1 MAQQATLVVG
11 AYTIVRTHRSLHL
24 SLYDVQ
30 LTGHTEVMA
39 GMWKVSAP
47 SIPTEWRLRC
57 AYCSDPPSEA
67 SGKRRSQG
75 FSNPERAIA
84 WLRLH
89 RRQAH
94 PEA

>member
-1 MAQQATLVVG
+1 MAQQAKLVVG
-11 AYTIVRTHRSLHL
+11 AYTIVRTHRDLHL
-24 SLYDVQ
+24 SLYDVK
-30 LTGHTEVMA
+30 TADSPEPIAV
-39 GMWKVSAP
+39 MWKVSAP

-57 AYCSDPPSEA
+57 PFCLDPPSEA

-75 FSNPERAIA
+75 FSNPERAIN

-89 RRQAH
+89 RRQSH